1 MITKIVIPLLLSTL
15 LPWLYIDRQCLK
27 HRLKR
32 RWLRLLWWIPAV
44 VMAVATLLLGTS
56 RDFAP
61 DNISIV
67 NTYLFMV
74 GFMVIPAT
82 LFALCSL
89 AGQLLRRL
97 CHTTRNY
104 GHIIGVAAV
113 AGCWFI
119 LIYGST
125 KGFSQITVKQVTYC
139 SEQLPA
145 AFDGYRI
152 VHFSDA
158 HVGTYSGSHASLL
171 VRAVDS
177 INAQGADLI
186 VFTGDLQNRR
196 PSEIRTHLATLSRL
210 HAKDGVIS
218 VMGNHDYP
226 HYITADEG
234 MKKRNLQETKQ
245 LQRSMGWA
253 LLMNRHTVVHRQA
266 DSIIVAGMENDGTGR
281 PFPSYADIGKTLQ
294 GTQPGQF
301 TLMLQHDPSSW
312 RRTILPQSSAQL
324 TLSGHTHA
332 TQFALFGWSPASLIY
347 KEWGGMY
354 YEGERAIHVS
364 TGLGGFIPF
373 RFGVPGEV
381 TVITLKKKQ
390 ASKASPKTT

>member
-1 MITKIVIPLLLSTL
+1 MITKIVIPLLLAIL
-15 LPWLYIDRQCLK
+15 LPWLYIDRQYLK
-27 HRLKR
+27 HRLKKSWR
-32 RWLRLLWWIPAV
+32 YLWWMPAAAMV
-44 VMAVATLLLGTS
+44 AATLLLGTS

-61 DNISIV
+61 DNISVI
-67 NTYLFMV
+67 NTYLFLV
-74 GFMVIPAT
+74 GFLVIPAT
-82 LFALCSL
+82 LFVLCSL
-89 AGQLLRRL
+89 AGRLLRRL

-104 GHIIGVAAV
+104 GNIVGMLSVL
-113 AGCWFI
+113 GCWYI
-119 LIYGST
+119 LIYGCT
-125 KGFSQITVKQVTYC
+125 KGFHQITVKQLTYC
-139 SEQLPA
+139 SDQLPD

-158 HVGTYSGSHASLL
+158 HVGTYSGRHAPLL
-171 VRAVDS
+171 ERAVDS

-186 VFTGDLQNRR
+186 VFTGDLQNRM
-196 PSEIRTHLATLSRL
+196 PSEILPHQATLSRL

-226 HYITADEG
+226 HYITAEDKQ
-234 MKKRNLQETKQ
+234 KKSNLEVTKR
-245 LQRSMGWA
+245 LQRNMGWTLLLNSHIA
-253 LLMNRHTVVHRQA
+253 LHRDA

-281 PFPSYADIGKTLQ
+281 PFPSYGDIKKTMRGIQ
-294 GTQPGQF
+294 QGQF

-332 TQFALFGWSPASLIY
+332 TQFSLFGWSPASLIY

-354 YEGERAIHVS
+354 YEGRRAIHVS

-373 RFGVPGEV
+373 RFGVPGEI

-390 ASKASPKTT
+390 V